1 MFMKKYLLFI
11 GVLISI
17 AFYVSASKTSVIMS
31 SYKNGHQDK
40 NTTVRRSPM
49 QLPIEVFYN
58 DETRQVEISC
68 NDDLDAQVYLC
79 DENRNILDYST
90 CLNTVLNVPD
100 NYSGV
105 LIIRIESDDWIASGE
120 IAI

>member
-1 MFMKKYLLFI
+1 
-11 GVLISI
+11 
-17 AFYVSASKTSVIMS
+17 
-31 SYKNGHQDK
+31 
-40 NTTVRRSPM
+40 M

>member
-1 MFMKKYLLFI
+1 MFMKKYLLLI
-11 GVLISI
+11 GALICI
-17 AFYVSASKTSVIMS
+17 AFQISASKTSVIMS
-31 SYKNGHQDK
+31 NYKKGNVDK
-40 NTTVRRSPM
+40 STTVRRSPM
-49 QLPIEVFYN
+49 QLPIEVLYDN
-58 DETRQVEISC
+58 ESLQIEISC

-79 DENRNILDYST
+79 DENGNILDYST

-105 LIIRIESDDWIASGE
+105 LIIRIESEDWIATGE

>member
-1 MFMKKYLLFI
+1 MKKLFLLI

-17 AFYVSASKTSVIMS
+17 TIQASAAKEKVFIDF
-31 SYKNGHQDK
+31 YKNGRSTQ

-49 QLPIEVFYN
+49 QLPIEILY
-58 DETRQVEISC
+58 DSETLQIEISC
-68 NDDLDAQVYLC
+68 DDDLEAQVYLC
-79 DENRNILDYST
+79 DENGNILDYST

-105 LIIRIESDDWIASGE
+105 LIIRIEGEDWISSGE